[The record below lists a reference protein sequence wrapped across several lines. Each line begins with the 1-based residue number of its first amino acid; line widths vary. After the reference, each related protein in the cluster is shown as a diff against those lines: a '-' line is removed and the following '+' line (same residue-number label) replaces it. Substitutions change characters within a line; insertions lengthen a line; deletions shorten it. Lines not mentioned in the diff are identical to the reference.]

1 MSTKHFSVRSKMSN
15 DCDVD
20 HKEVV
25 CALIW
30 HLDWDQ
36 MQYLVAKR
44 EMHVNGEPGIGG
56 LYEFPG
62 GKVS

>member
-1 MSTKHFSVRSKMSN
+1 MSN